1 MKGSIFIF
9 RDKCHAV
16 SNFFPEPSES
26 QRQIH
31 KASMAKVNKCGSQVV
46 AIKVIAALLFQ
57 LFSKIFFF
65 YNKKFKKYWKRKDRH
80 PNLKENTTEES
91 KGNSQI

>member
-1 MKGSIFIF
+1 MTMKGSIFIF

-65 YNKKFKKYWKRKDRH
+65 IIKS
-80 PNLKENTTEES
+80 S
-91 KGNSQI
+91 KSTGKGKTDIPT